1 MYKKS
6 IKIEYYYCTVKTNNK
21 YTFVIIDNRNSLL
34 FRNRLKRISFNY
46 LLHHIKYKEIC
57 FIYYGRYDTVKIKEE
72 TISGI
77 NSEDIRKVL
86 IKIIKT
92 TTGLLSVKKDIDNL
106 NELYYNYKNYHDNF
120 HTKL

>member
-1 MYKKS
+1 MC
-6 IKIEYYYCTVKTNNK
+6 IR
-21 YTFVIIDNRNSLL
+21 D
-34 FRNRLKRISFNY
+34 
-46 LLHHIKYKEIC
+46 
-57 FIYYGRYDTVKIKEE
+57 RYDTVKIKEE

>member
-1 MYKKS
+1 M
-6 IKIEYYYCTVKTNNK
+6 E
-21 YTFVIIDNRNSLL
+21 
-34 FRNRLKRISFNY
+34 
-46 LLHHIKYKEIC
+46 
-57 FIYYGRYDTVKIKEE
+57 YDTVKIKEE

-92 TTGLLSVKKDIDNL
+92 TGLLSVKKDIDNL
-106 NELYYNYKNYHDNF
+106 NKLYYNYKNYHDNF

>member
-1 MYKKS
+1 M
-6 IKIEYYYCTVKTNNK
+6 
-21 YTFVIIDNRNSLL
+21 F
-34 FRNRLKRISFNY
+34 Y
-46 LLHHIKYKEIC
+46 LLW
-57 FIYYGRYDTVKIKEE
+57 RYDTVKIKEE

>member
-1 MYKKS
+1 M

-21 YTFVIIDNRNSLL
+21 YTFVIIDNRISLL